1 MLQTE
6 FIRSLNCNYERVLLD
21 KKSEEKKYQYCILSR
36 GGIKGLLPCSLR
48 YLNGLAYLY
57 YDITSKQNVM
67 QLYDKRCIT
76 REWLKDFVWSL
87 KQIQME
93 LGRFLLNE
101 QNIIWYPEQIF
112 QDLEKNIFSFLYIP
126 YYEGEKSFLKLLS
139 FLVEH
144 IDYEDE
150 MLVECVYKMYEQ
162 YERNGEIYLQ
172 GQIYEDV
179 KLLEQKE
186 EETGA
191 NIQKLGEACKEAEQR
206 EIKQRIIEQGITEQ
220 RATEQGRAGQSKKAE
235 DYQGKKEDKRGFW
248 SFLGDRKR
256 QAREIRDN
264 YREDMQQAMQG
275 YAVAEETIYEEEEY
289 GRTIYIEE
297 KSEEVKVTHRIYTPE
312 GRLLAQLDSAAL
324 TIGKKRGEV
333 DICLEDMSVS
343 RIHAKIVK
351 EEEDIYLEDMN
362 STNGTYK
369 NGLRL
374 QPYEKRKLEEGD
386 EIRCGKKVL
395 IFR

>member
-6 FIRSLNCNYERVLLD
+6 FIRSLHCNYERVLLD
-21 KKSEEKKYQYCILSR
+21 KKPEEKKYQYCILSR

-57 YDITSKQNVM
+57 YDITSKQNIM
-67 QLYDKRCIT
+67 QLYDKHCIT
-76 REWLKDFVWSL
+76 GEWLKDFVWSL

-172 GQIYEDV
+172 GQIFEDV

-186 EETGA
+186 EE
-191 NIQKLGEACKEAEQR
+191 NIQRRREACEEAGQR
-206 EIKQRIIEQGITEQ
+206 EIKQRIIEQGT
-220 RATEQGRAGQSKKAE
+220 TEQGRAGQRENAE
-235 DYQGKKEDKRGFW
+235 DYQAKKEDKRGFW
-248 SFLGDRKR
+248 SFWGDRKR
-256 QAREIRDN
+256 QAKEMRDN
-264 YREDMQQAMQG
+264 YRENMQQAMQG
-275 YAVAEETIYEEEEY
+275 YAVAEETVYEEEEY

-312 GRLLAQLDSAAL
+312 GRLLAQLDSSAL

-386 EIRCGKKVL
+386 EIKCGKKVL

>member
-6 FIRSLNCNYERVLLD
+6 FIRSLHCNYERVLLD
-21 KKSEEKKYQYCILSR
+21 KKPEEKKYQYCILSR
-36 GGIKGLLPCSLR
+36 GGIKGLLSCSLR

-57 YDITSKQNVM
+57 YDITSKQNIM
-67 QLYDKRCIT
+67 QLYDKHCIT
-76 REWLKDFVWSL
+76 REWLKDFIWSL

-93 LGRFLLNE
+93 LERFLLNE
-101 QNIIWYPEQIF
+101 QNIVWYPEQIF
-112 QDLEKNIFSFLYIP
+112 QDLEQNIFSFLYIP
-126 YYEGEKSFLKLLS
+126 YYEGEESFLKLLS

-150 MLVECVYKMYEQ
+150 VLVECVYKMYEQ

-172 GQIYEDV
+172 AQIFEDV
-179 KLLEQKE
+179 KMLDEDEEKALADMQKAGEAKE
-186 EETGA
+186 E
-191 NIQKLGEACKEAEQR
+191 AERR
-206 EIKQRIIEQGITEQ
+206 EIKQKDTERREMEQDGKEPG
-220 RATEQGRAGQSKKAE
+220 EGDKNKKS
-235 DYQGKKEDKRGFW
+235 FW
-248 SFLGDRKR
+248 SLWGDRKR
-256 QAREIRDN
+256 QTRQMRDD
-264 YREDMQQAMQG
+264 YRENMQEVMRG
-275 YAVAEETIYEEEEY
+275 YAVAEETVYEEEEY

-297 KSEEVKVTHRIYTPE
+297 KDEEIKVIHKIYTPE
-312 GRLLAQLDSAAL
+312 GRLLAQLDSATL
-324 TIGKKRGEV
+324 TIGKKKGEV

-343 RIHAKIVK
+343 RIHAKIIK

-374 QPYEKRKLEEGD
+374 QPYEKRRLEEGD
-386 EIRCGKKVL
+386 EIKCGKRVL

>member
-6 FIRSLNCNYERVLLD
+6 FIRSLHCNYERVLLD
-21 KKSEEKKYQYCILSR
+21 KKPEEKKYQYCILSR
-36 GGIKGLLPCSLR
+36 GGIKGLLSCSLR

-57 YDITSKQNVM
+57 YDITSKQNIM
-67 QLYDKRCIT
+67 QLYDKHCIT
-76 REWLKDFVWSL
+76 REWLKDFIWSL
-87 KQIQME
+87 RQIQME
-93 LGRFLLNE
+93 LERFLLNE
-101 QNIIWYPEQIF
+101 QNIVWYPEQIF
-112 QDLEKNIFSFLYIP
+112 QDLEQNIFSFLYIP

-172 GQIYEDV
+172 AQIFEDV
-179 KLLEQKE
+179 KMLDKDEEKAFPNMQKAGEAKE
-186 EETGA
+186 E
-191 NIQKLGEACKEAEQR
+191 AERR
-206 EIKQRIIEQGITEQ
+206 EIKQRDTETREMEQGGMELGEGNNK
-220 RATEQGRAGQSKKAE
+220 REE
-235 DYQGKKEDKRGFW
+235 KRGFW
-248 SFLGDRKR
+248 SLWGDRKR
-256 QAREIRDN
+256 QARQMRDD
-264 YREDMQQAMQG
+264 YRENMQEAMRG
-275 YAVAEETIYEEEEY
+275 YAVAEETVYEVEEY

-297 KSEEVKVTHRIYTPE
+297 KDEEIKVIHKIYTPE
-312 GRLLAQLDSAAL
+312 GRLLAQLDSATL
-324 TIGKKRGEV
+324 TIGKKKGEV

-343 RIHAKIVK
+343 RIHAKIIK

-374 QPYEKRKLEEGD
+374 QPYEKRRLEEGD
-386 EIRCGKKVL
+386 EIKCGKRVL